1 MRRIRDGRAERGG
14 AEALV
19 AKSEGTGR
27 LTVSL
32 GRGGGLQ
39 ELKLDPC
46 VPSSTVTPVTL
57 VRMGR

>member
-1 MRRIRDGRAERGG
+1 MRRIRVGRAEHGG
-14 AEALV
+14 AGALV
-19 AKSEGTGR
+19 AKSEDTGR

-32 GRGGGLQ
+32 GRGVGLQ
-39 ELKLDPC
+39 DLKLDPC